1 LVIFLILV
9 SMNFIIRK
17 EENYS
22 CVKVVRDHLDSFV
35 SPELKAEL
43 VMLSNN
49 GERNI
54 ILDLS
59 DCNYCDSSGLSAI
72 LVGNRLCEDS
82 EGTFVIFNLSQNVEK
97 MIKLAMLD
105 SILVIA
111 SNLEEAE
118 KILIDK
124 SRLE

>member
-1 LVIFLILV
+1 
-9 SMNFIIRK
+9 MNFIIRK

-22 CVKVVRDHLDSFV
+22 CVKVVQDRLDSFI

-43 VMLSNN
+43 VVLSNT
-49 GERNI
+49 EEQNI

-59 DCNYCDSSGLSAI
+59 DCSYCDSSGLSAI

-82 EGTFVIFNLSQNVEK
+82 EGIFIICNLSQSVEK

-118 KILIDK
+118 KILNDK
-124 SRLE
+124 SQL

>member
-1 LVIFLILV
+1 
-9 SMNFIIRK
+9 MNFIIRK
-17 EENYS
+17 EDNYS
-22 CVKVVRDHLDSFV
+22 CVKVVKDRLDSFI
-35 SPELKAEL
+35 SPDLKAEL
-43 VMLSNN
+43 VMLSNKQ
-49 GERNI
+49 ERNI

-59 DCNYCDSSGLSAI
+59 DCSYCDSSGLSAI

-82 EGTFVIFNLSQNVEK
+82 EGTFILCNLSPNVEK

-118 KILIDK
+118 KILISK
-124 SRLE
+124 

>member
-1 LVIFLILV
+1 
-9 SMNFIIRK
+9 MNFIIRK

-22 CVKVVRDHLDSFV
+22 CVKVLRDHLDSFV
-35 SPELKAEL
+35 SPDLKAEL
-43 VMLSNN
+43 VMLSSQQ
-49 GERNI
+49 ERNI

-72 LVGNRLCEDS
+72 LVGNRLCEDT
-82 EGTFVIFNLSQNVEK
+82 EGTFIICNLSQSVER

-111 SNLEEAE
+111 PNIEEAE
-118 KILIDK
+118 KILIEK
-124 SRLE
+124 SLSE

>member
-1 LVIFLILV
+1 
-9 SMNFIIRK
+9 MNFIIRK

>member
-1 LVIFLILV
+1 
-9 SMNFIIRK
+9 MNFIIRK

-35 SPELKAEL
+35 SPELKAEF

-72 LVGNRLCEDS
+72 LVGNRLCDDS
-82 EGTFVIFNLSQNVEK
+82 EGTFIICNLSQNVER